1 MFDRT
6 ATDSRTVSSGSVRVV
21 YRIASEREAGPG
33 HCIRAGFAVPK
44 KTGNAVQRN
53 RIRRI
58 MREVWRQHPRVTNP
72 ELIQEL
78 VQRNEVVTAMV
89 LFRST
94 RDDLSR
100 IPHDLTDAIA
110 RLELPGTT

>member
-1 MFDRT
+1 M
-6 ATDSRTVSSGSVRVV
+6 V
-21 YRIASEREAGPG
+21 
-33 HCIRAGFAVPK
+33 
-44 KTGNAVQRN
+44 RN

-58 MREVWRQHPRVTNP
+58 MREVWRQHPHVTDP
-72 ELIQEL
+72 AVLQEL
-78 VQRNEVVTAMV
+78 TRRREVVTAMV

-94 RDDLSR
+94 RDDLPR

>member
-1 MFDRT
+1 M
-6 ATDSRTVSSGSVRVV
+6 
-21 YRIASEREAGPG
+21 
-33 HCIRAGFAVPK
+33 
-44 KTGNAVQRN
+44 QRN

-58 MREVWRQHPRVTNP
+58 MKEVWRQHPRITDP
-72 ELIQEL
+72 DLLKALTERQ
-78 VQRNEVVTAMV
+78 EVVTAMV

-94 RDDLSR
+94 PGDLPR